1 METVD
6 SLLERGRNLWTRL
19 QRRFFRFRRG
29 QADKNVWNRRLVH
42 SLSRTRL
49 PSWRQVRHLPE
60 VLSSNDNLRLQLGAL
75 LVLAGLAILG
85 VRWYYGSTVIA
96 PAVGG
101 TFTEGVVG
109 SPHSLNPVLAVSND
123 VDMDLTRLIYSS
135 LYTTDKDGTIV
146 PDLVE
151 SETVSTDQKTY
162 VLKLREA
169 KWHDGAPVTA
179 DDVLFTLG
187 LLQDPAWKSPL
198 RTEFAGVTAG
208 KIDDRTVQFA
218 IKEPL
223 LSFRSLLTFGILP
236 QHVWKNVAPADA
248 LQTEVNLKPIGSG
261 PFAFDSIERDKR
273 GFILAYNLK
282 RNPDYYAQPPYLE
295 RMRFQFYPDSG
306 AALDGLKRHDVD
318 SLSYVPRDLIAE
330 LKSIGAVTPVS
341 LELPQ
346 VTAIFFNSQENGA
359 LGDKTV
365 RRALAEA
372 INKSRLLLDVLHGEG
387 RPLDNPPLPGYV
399 PTPGA
404 APSFDPVAAGKLL
417 DAAGWKLD
425 TDGFRK
431 KTSVATTTV
440 KKTTTSVTTKTPL
453 TIKLTIVDQPESNA
467 AAQVIKESWNA
478 VGVAVEIDAVSPADV
493 YRSRIQPRDYEALL
507 YGQLMGPDDDPYPYW
522 HSTQVADPG
531 LNLALFA
538 NRQADADLEAARKSA
553 DATERA
559 GHLTDFIN
567 ILNDQVPA
575 VFLYS
580 PVYTYP
586 LPAALKGFGGT
597 RINIPADRFAT
608 VTSWYL
614 KTKRVWK

>member
-1 METVD
+1 V
-6 SLLERGRNLWTRL
+6 S
-19 QRRFFRFRRG
+19 
-29 QADKNVWNRRLVH
+29 DKDVWNRRLVH

-49 PSWRQVRHLPE
+49 PSWRQIRHLPE
-60 VLSSNDNLRLQLGAL
+60 VLSSNDNLKLQLGTIL
-75 LVLAGLAILG
+75 ILAGLAILG
-85 VRWYYGSTVIA
+85 GRWYYGNTVLA

-135 LYTTDKDGTIV
+135 LYTTDKDGAIV
-146 PDLVE
+146 PELVLN
-151 SETVSTDQKTY
+151 ETVSPDQKTY
-162 VLKLREA
+162 VLRLREA
-169 KWHDGAPVTA
+169 KWHDGTPVTA

-187 LLQDPAWKSPL
+187 LFQDPAWKSPL
-198 RTEFAGVTAG
+198 RAEFESVTAS
-208 KIDDRTVQFA
+208 KVDDRAVQLV

-236 QHVWKNVAPADA
+236 QHVWKNIAPADA
-248 LQTEVNLKPIGSG
+248 LQAEANLKPIGSG
-261 PFAFDSIERDKR
+261 PFAFDSIERDSR

-282 RNPDYYAQPPYLE
+282 RNPDYYAQPPYIE
-295 RMRFQFYPDSG
+295 RLRFQFYPDDN

-318 SLSYVPRDLIAE
+318 SLSYVPRDLIPG
-330 LKSIGAVTPVS
+330 LKGIGAITPVS

-346 VTAIFFNSQENGA
+346 VTAVFFNTQKNAA
-359 LGDKTV
+359 LQDKNV
-365 RRALAEA
+365 RRALAMA

-404 APSFDPVAAGKLL
+404 APVFDPVASGKLL

-425 TDGFRK
+425 TDGLRK
-431 KTSVATTTV
+431 KTTVTTTKV
-440 KKTTTSVTTKTPL
+440 KKVTTSVTTQTPL
-453 TIKLTIVDQPESNA
+453 AIRLTVVDQPESDA
-467 AAQVIKESWNA
+467 DAKIIQESWA
-478 VGVAVEIDAVSPADV
+478 TIGVTVEIDAVSPTDI

-507 YGQLMGPDDDPYPYW
+507 YGQLMGPDADPYPYW

-538 NRQADADLEAARKSA
+538 NRQADADLEAARTSA

-559 GHLTDFIN
+559 GHLANFIN

-586 LPAALKGFGGT
+586 LPAALKGFEGT
-597 RINIPADRFAT
+597 RINIPADRFAS
-608 VTSWYL
+608 VTNWYL
-614 KTKRVWK
+614 KTARVWK